1 MIKSLKDTNLSKFEP
16 SSKLQVIIN
25 RKPNNEKSRL
35 IEIELKE
42 TQKLTS
48 EVLVYCDIK
57 VEQSGFYHISN
68 QLSIKCNKQTQ
79 ADVLQ
84 FGVCDKAFADF
95 SKCFNSL
102 MIRSSVDEGD
112 NITNNL
118 SSITYLDSDIE
129 YIGWL
134 NFQSVD
140 NASFEF
146 SKDYSNIKLI
156 KL

>member
-1 MIKSLKDTNLSKFEP
+1 MKSFNNPGLSKLEP

-25 RKPNNEKSRL
+25 RKPNNEKNRL
-35 IEIELKE
+35 IEIDLKP
-42 TQKLTS
+42 TQKLTD
-48 EVLVYCDIK
+48 EVLVYADIK

-68 QLSIKCNKQTQ
+68 QLSVKCGKQVH

-84 FGVCDKAFADF
+84 FGICDKSFVDFA
-95 SKCFNSL
+95 KCFNSV
-102 MIRSSVDEGD
+102 MIHSTIDVDD

-118 SSITYLDSDIE
+118 SSIIYLEADTE

-134 NFQSVD
+134 NFQSAD
-140 NASFEF
+140 NASFDF
-146 SKDYSNIKLI
+146 SSNLSNIKLI

>member
-25 RKPNNEKSRL
+25 RKPSNEKNRL

-42 TQKLTS
+42 TQKLTND
-48 EVLVYCDIK
+48 VLVYADIH

-68 QLSIKCNKQTQ
+68 QLAIKCNKQTQ

-102 MIRSSVDEGD
+102 MLRSSVDEGD
-112 NITNNL
+112 NLTNNL
-118 SSITYLDSDIE
+118 SSITYLDSEIE

-146 SKDYSNIKLI
+146 SKDYSNIKCI

>member
-1 MIKSLKDTNLSKFEP
+1 MIKSFNNQGLNKLEP
-16 SSKLQVIIN
+16 SSKLNLIIN
-25 RKPNNEKSRL
+25 RKPSNEKSRL
-35 IEIELKE
+35 MEIELKE
-42 TQKLTS
+42 TQKLTN
-48 EVLVYCDIK
+48 EVLVFAEIK

-95 SKCFNSL
+95 GRCFNSVML
-102 MIRSSVDEGD
+102 RSSVDEGD
-112 NITNNL
+112 NLTNNL
-118 SSITYLDSDIE
+118 SSITYLEADTE

>member
-1 MIKSLKDTNLSKFEP
+1 MIKSFNNQGLNKLEP
-16 SSKLQVIIN
+16 SSKLNLIIN
-25 RKPNNEKSRL
+25 RKPSNEKNRL

-42 TQKLTS
+42 TQKLTND
-48 EVLVYCDIK
+48 VLVYADIK
-57 VEQSGFYHISN
+57 VENSGFYHISN
-68 QLSIKCNKQTQ
+68 QLAIKCNKQTQ

-118 SSITYLDSDIE
+118 SSITYLEADTE

-134 NFQSVD
+134 NFQSAD
-140 NASFEF
+140 NASFDF
-146 SKDYSNIKLI
+146 SSNLSNIKCI